1 MDKKKKKTL
10 IFKRIIQIL
19 DKQYPKCDLIKLSKK
34 TEMFTKI
41 NGEEVPAKLL
51 PLTNVTTLLEVKIS
65 DGRIF
70 RATKGTRKAGSRVGI
85 HVHRY
90 GGYTLVLSGEMTDFV
105 EGRESKKYKS
115 PSGYY
120 MPPCTPM
127 EAANLSDKDA
137 EIIDIFIGDP
147 GSPFIDILEPRWNF
161 ERIGRFSK

>member
-1 MDKKKKKTL
+1 MNKKKQL
-10 IFKRIIQIL
+10 ILKRIIQIL
-19 DKQYPKCDLIKLSKK
+19 DKQDPGCDLMNLSKK
-34 TEMFTKI
+34 TEMFSKI
-41 NGEEVPAKLL
+41 NGKEIPGKLL
-51 PLTNVTTLLEVKIS
+51 PLTNVKTLLEVKNS

-105 EGRESKKYKS
+105 EGRESQKYKS

-127 EAANLSDKDA
+127 AAANLSDKDV
-137 EIIDIFIGDP
+137 EIIDIFIGEP
-147 GSPFIDILEPRWNF
+147 GSPFIEILEPNWNF
-161 ERIGRFSK
+161 ERLGRFSK